1 MEVCMVNQQKEIEP
15 LLNIFQENSQQIV
28 YPNVDYDCLQKYDEN
43 NKHFSMAI
51 ILENQEGEQ
60 QQRPIGYDCIYRY
73 GTHRV
78 KFEYYIDT
86 QIWKKIPLESDEEQ
100 ETILKSLFNDNH
112 DIRSLF
118 QSFTLDQQIQIII
131 KRYDKH
137 FAEIDK
143 IKNEQDHENK
153 MSLSASI
160 FKEENPIKYINND
173 LIELTLHETSTTSI
187 ICEDDEQQKSKN
199 DLEKDFVDYGLHS
212 LITGSR
218 SKFTNLVPPPVAP
231 RRSRQNSAFSQ
242 CSVRYAS
249 FLPPPTAPIRQRRVI
264 ESIILKVQ
272 RKKKLF
278 EKIVDALKGIEPPTM
293 HQLGLEFLRVYDGKF
308 NYREG
313 YIFHMSFRKKT
324 WSLTIEKINCID
336 CPAGDI
342 GPRSTLI
349 LLYKGAYTLVHV

>member
-86 QIWKKIPLESDEEQ
+86 QIWKKIALESDEEQ

-143 IKNEQDHENK
+143 IKNEQEHENK
-153 MSLSASI
+153 ISLSASI
-160 FKEENPIKYINND
+160 FKEENK
-173 LIELTLHETSTTSI
+173 
-187 ICEDDEQQKSKN
+187 
-199 DLEKDFVDYGLHS
+199 
-212 LITGSR
+212 
-218 SKFTNLVPPPVAP
+218 
-231 RRSRQNSAFSQ
+231 
-242 CSVRYAS
+242 
-249 FLPPPTAPIRQRRVI
+249 
-264 ESIILKVQ
+264 
-272 RKKKLF
+272 
-278 EKIVDALKGIEPPTM
+278 
-293 HQLGLEFLRVYDGKF
+293 
-308 NYREG
+308 
-313 YIFHMSFRKKT
+313 
-324 WSLTIEKINCID
+324 
-336 CPAGDI
+336 
-342 GPRSTLI
+342 
-349 LLYKGAYTLVHV
+349 